1 MPLLKEAAKRVL
13 SGEIAQ
19 LGEAIEQREASLQL
33 FEERMAELELAL
45 EDINWIRQGFE
56 NEKEFSREGL
66 KKINQLARL
75 YWIKNPLIKR
85 AVITQAQYVFGQGV
99 NINARHPLV
108 NEVIQVFIDDEKNQS
123 ELTSHQARMIKETE
137 LQCFANLFFVFF
149 VNKSN
154 GRVRIRTI
162 NMDEIEEIICN
173 PEDAKEPWYYKRVW
187 MQKKVDLITGVHT
200 DEQKITYYPDWRYKP
215 KGGHPVMIGRH
226 PVERDTPVYHVKVNA
241 LSDMKFGVSEIYA
254 AIDWARAYKEFLE
267 NWATIVKSY
276 ARFAWQLVAKGGSK
290 GVAKA
295 KDKLQSTLG
304 ITTGVEGNPSP
315 VTASAFIGTEGTKL
329 EPLKTAGATT
339 KAEDGRR
346 LLLMV
351 SAATGIYEHYF
362 GDPSTGNLAT
372 AKSMERPMELMFKDR
387 QTFWADVMHDI
398 LQFVVDQS
406 AKAPSGKIPGRVT
419 VDDYGEN
426 IVVLGNDIE
435 NEEAELRG
443 EPIDRHIDVMFP
455 DILEKDIVQKID
467 AIVKAATLD
476 GKAPA
481 NTLELKHITRLLL
494 LALGEDDV
502 DEIIHRMFPN
512 EGDGEGPI
520 KTEPEPDPN
529 EMMAEALREL
539 REAVVKLA
547 QSEEA
552 A

>member
-13 SGEIAQ
+13 SGELAQ

-85 AVITQAQYVFGQGV
+85 AVFTQAQYVYGQGI
-99 NINARHPLV
+99 NISARHPLV
-108 NEVIQVFIDDEKNQS
+108 NEVIQTFIDDEKNQS
-123 ELTSHQARMIKETE
+123 EFTSHQARMIKETE

-187 MQKKVDLITGVHT
+187 MQKRYDLGTGVHT
-200 DEQKITYYPDWRYKP
+200 DEQKIVYYPDWRYRP
-215 KGGHPVMIGRH
+215 KGGYPAMIGRY
-226 PVERDTPVYHVKVNA
+226 PVERDTPVYHIKVNA

-276 ARFAWQLVAKGGSK
+276 ARFAWQLVAKGGTK

-304 ITTGVEGNPSP
+304 ITTGMEGNPSP

-387 QTFWADVMHDI
+387 QTFWADVMHDL

-406 AKAPSGKIPGRVT
+406 ARAPSGKIPGTVT

-435 NEEAELRG
+435 NEEEDLRDK
-443 EPIDRHIDVMFP
+443 PIDRHIDIMFP
-455 DILEKDIVQKID
+455 DILEKDIVQKIN
-467 AIVKAATLD
+467 AIVSAATLD
-476 GKAPA
+476 GKPVA

-494 LALGEDDV
+494 IALDEDNV
-502 DEIIHRMFPN
+502 DEIIERMFPN

-520 KTEPEPDPN
+520 KLDPD

-547 QSEEA
+547 QSTETA
-552 A
+552 